1 MTNLNK
7 VPNRLL
13 QEKSPYLLQHAHNPV
28 DWYPWGEEAFAKAKA
43 ENKPIF
49 LSIGYSTCH
58 WCHVMERESFEDEEV
73 AQLINRYFVPIKVDR
88 EERPDVDHIYMEFC
102 QALTGSGGWPLTLFL
117 TPDERKPFYA
127 GTYFP
132 KESRYGRPGILDLL
146 SQLGELWAK
155 DQPKIRGSADS
166 IYKAVTSREEPSV
179 SSLTPAQQDDFI
191 PWAKEILDTA
201 FQTLQKS
208 FDRQYGGFG
217 RAPKFPTPHHLT
229 FLLRYAHDHGDGLE
243 TQQAALMVRTTLERM
258 GQGGI
263 FDHVGFGFARY
274 STDRHW
280 LVPHFEKMLYDNALL
295 AIAYLENYQA
305 QHDPHD
311 EQKAREIFSYVLR
324 DMTAPE
330 GGFYSAEDADSEG
343 VEGKFYVWTPQEIH
357 EILGSEEGRL
367 YCQAYGITPEGNF
380 EEKNI
385 PNLLDTD
392 WQALESDWQQSLSAL
407 KKRLEKSREKLFA
420 VRKERI
426 PPHKDDKI
434 LTSWNG
440 LMIAALAKGAQ
451 VLGEPAYAEA
461 AEQAVYFIRKNLYAN
476 QRLLARYRDGDSAHL
491 GYLDDYA
498 FLIWGL
504 IELYQASGQKEHLEF
519 ALQLQ
524 REQDELFW
532 DGAKSGYFLTGRD
545 AEELLIR
552 PKEIYDGA
560 TPSGNSISALNLIRL
575 ARLTGDGML
584 EERAYEQI
592 NAFKATL
599 ATYPSGYSAFLQA
612 IQFALQESREIIL
625 AGSLQHPELKNMKTT
640 IFKKFHPYTTLLYE
654 EGTLSELIPWLKD
667 YPLDSEK
674 MTAYLCQNY
683 ACHKPVH
690 KAEEL
695 SALLT

>member
-1 MTNLNK
+1 
-7 VPNRLL
+7 
-13 QEKSPYLLQHAHNPV
+13 
-28 DWYPWGEEAFAKAKA
+28 
-43 ENKPIF
+43 
-49 LSIGYSTCH
+49 
-58 WCHVMERESFEDEEV
+58 MERESFEDEEV

-146 SQLGELWAK
+146 SQLGELWQK
-155 DQPKIRGSADS
+155 DKPKIRDSAEA

-179 SSLTPAQQDDFI
+179 DSLTPAQKDDFI

-208 FDRQYGGFG
+208 FDPHYGGFG
-217 RAPKFPTPHHLT
+217 RAPKFPTPHNLT
-229 FLLRYAHDHGDGLE
+229 FLLRYAHDHGDDSAAR
-243 TQQAALMVRTTLERM
+243 QAALMVRTTLERM

-263 FDHVGFGFARY
+263 YDHVGFGFARY

-295 AIAYLENYQA
+295 AIAYLENYQV
-305 QHDPHD
+305 QHNPHD
-311 EQKAREIFSYVLR
+311 KQKAREIFAYVLR
-324 DMTAPE
+324 DTTAPE

-357 EILGSEEGRL
+357 EILGDEEGRL
-367 YCQAYGITPEGNF
+367 YCQAYGITPAGNF
-380 EEKNI
+380 EGENI

-392 WQALESDWQQSLSAL
+392 WEALESEWNQSPESL
-407 KKRLEKSREKLFA
+407 KKHLEESRKKLFA
-420 VRKERI
+420 VRKKRI
-426 PPHKDDKI
+426 HPHKDDKI

-451 VLGEPAYAEA
+451 ILGDPAYGEGAEK
-461 AEQAVYFIRKNLYAN
+461 AVHFIQKNLYPN
-476 QRLLARYRDGDSAHL
+476 RRLLARYRDGDSAHL

-504 IELYQASGQKEHLEF
+504 IELYQVSGKKEYLEF
-519 ALQLQ
+519 ALKLQ
-524 REQDELFW
+524 RQQDELFW
-532 DGAKSGYFLTGRD
+532 DSEKTGYFLTGKD

-560 TPSGNSISALNLIRL
+560 TPSGNSVSALNLIRL
-575 ARLTGDGML
+575 ARLTGDGDL
-584 EERAYEQI
+584 EKRASEQI
-592 NAFKATL
+592 MAFRSTL
-599 ATYPSGYSAFLQA
+599 STYPSGYSAFLQA

-625 AGSLQHPELKNMKTT
+625 AGSLQQPELRNMRTM
-640 IFKKFHPYTTLLYE
+640 IFKEFRPYTTLLYE
-654 EGTLSELIPWLKD
+654 DGTLSELIPWLKD
-667 YPLDSEK
+667 YPLNSDK
-674 MTAYLCQNY
+674 VTAYLCQNY

-690 KAEEL
+690 QAEDL

>member
-1 MTNLNK
+1 
-7 VPNRLL
+7 
-13 QEKSPYLLQHAHNPV
+13 
-28 DWYPWGEEAFAKAKA
+28 
-43 ENKPIF
+43 
-49 LSIGYSTCH
+49 
-58 WCHVMERESFEDEEV
+58 MERESFEDQEV

-132 KESRYGRPGILDLL
+132 KESRYGRPGILGLL

-155 DQPKIRGSADS
+155 DQPKIRGSAEA
-166 IYKAVTSREEPSV
+166 IYKAVTSREEPLA

-229 FLLRYAHDHGDGLE
+229 FLLRYAHDHGDDPE
-243 TQQAALMVRTTLERM
+243 AQQAALMVRTTLERM

-280 LVPHFEKMLYDNALL
+280 LVPHFEKMLYDNGLL

-311 EQKAREIFSYVLR
+311 EQKAREIFAYVLR
-324 DMTAPE
+324 DMTAAE

-343 VEGKFYVWTPQEIH
+343 VEGKFYVWTPREIH
-357 EILGSEEGRL
+357 GILGNEEGRL
-367 YCQAYGITPEGNF
+367 YCQAYGITLGGNF
-380 EEKNI
+380 EGKNI

-392 WQALESDWQQSLSAL
+392 WKALDSEGQHSLEVL
-407 KKRLEKSREKLFA
+407 KGRLEESRKKLFA

-451 VLGEPAYAEA
+451 ILGEPAYGEA
-461 AEQAVYFIRKNLYAN
+461 AEQAVCFIRKNLYAD
-476 QRLLARYRDGDSAHL
+476 QRLLARYRNGDSAHL

-504 IELYQASGQKEHLEF
+504 IELYQASGKKEYLEF
-519 ALQLQ
+519 ALKLQ

-575 ARLTGDGML
+575 ARFTGDGDL

-599 ATYPSGYSAFLQA
+599 STYPSGYSAFLQA

-625 AGSLQHPELKNMKTT
+625 AGSLQHPELGNMKTM
-640 IFKKFHPYTTLLYE
+640 IFKEFRPYTTLLYE

-674 MTAYLCQNY
+674 VTAYLCQNY

-690 KAEEL
+690 NAEKL